1 MIMQDPR
8 PSGEQPDLVPP
19 MDDTD
24 IPATR
29 TEDAD
34 LFDDQ
39 ADLVPLDQEQE
50 EADDVIGEDDDNPYE
65 ESDEALP
72 DDREERSINRD
83 ISREGSRFGE
93 I

>member
-29 TEDAD
+29 PEDAD